1 MILLNF
7 YLILIEYTT
16 FIKSFYAKYS
26 ELFSKECKMAN
37 SVVNMTSYLFMT

>member
-16 FIKSFYAKYS
+16 FIKSLFTKYS
-26 ELFSKECKMAN
+26 ELFSRECKMADT
-37 SVVNMTSYLFMT
+37 V

>member
-7 YLILIEYTT
+7 YIILIEYTT

-26 ELFSKECKMAN
+26 ELFSEECKMADR
-37 SVVNMTSYLFMT
+37 VQ

>member
-26 ELFSKECKMAN
+26 ELFSKECKCSKHDVI
-37 SVVNMTSYLFMT
+37 SVYDVDK

>member
-7 YLILIEYTT
+7 YLFLIEYTT

-26 ELFSKECKMAN
+26 ELFSKECKMADA
-37 SVVNMTSYLFMT
+37 VQ